1 MNEEYMNLL
10 NSAKDNDYL
19 SFKNTF
25 DKVMVDKLDGYYED
39 RTKELYNV
47 NEDENDNKP
56 ITIKFQTGMK
66 GTWKEKTFKNSV
78 AMEKW
83 LDKNGDNIE
92 NVSYTYDKK

>member
-39 RTKELYNV
+39 RTKELYS
-47 NEDENDNKP
+47 
-56 ITIKFQTGMK
+56 
-66 GTWKEKTFKNSV
+66 KE
-78 AMEKW
+78 
-83 LDKNGDNIE
+83 
-92 NVSYTYDKK
+92 